1 MLAITVMLLNKDRIS
16 AKELADK
23 FEVSVRTIYRDIDA
37 INLAGIPIIS
47 YQGNNG
53 GFGILPNY
61 KIDRQLLTLKDIQS
75 ILSALKGVNLA
86 FDNRELDT
94 AIEKIHNLVPKEKTD
109 ELNLHL
115 EQIVIDI
122 LPWGFTQK
130 QKELI
135 KIIHAAIAES
145 KLLSF
150 KYRNYNNEFIS
161 RTVEPMTLI
170 FKGYAWYLFG
180 FCLVRNDYRL
190 FRLSRIKG
198 IKTLD
203 QIFIRRNK
211 SYRELSENGEN
222 KPPLINLVLR
232 FNDNARVRL
241 EDYFDEEH
249 LEYEKDDSIIVRAS
263 WPFEEW
269 IYSYIL
275 GFGSDVEVLE
285 PAHIRKT
292 IKDKAEKILQFYKE
306 K

>member
-16 AKELADK
+16 AKELAEK
-23 FEVSVRTIYRDIDA
+23 FEVSIRTIYRDVDA
-37 INLAGIPIIS
+37 INLAGIPIVS
-47 YQGNNG
+47 YPGNNG

-75 ILSALKGVNLA
+75 VLSALKGINLA

-115 EQIVIDI
+115 EQIAIDI
-122 LPWGFTQK
+122 LPWGFTKK
-130 QKELI
+130 QKKLV
-135 KIIHAAIAES
+135 KIIHEAIAEC

-150 KYRNYNNEFIS
+150 KYRNYSNEFIT
-161 RTVEPMTLI
+161 RTIEPMTLI

-180 FCLVRNDYRL
+180 FCFVRNDYRL
-190 FRLSRIKG
+190 FRLSRIKE

-203 QIFIRRNK
+203 KIFIRRNK
-211 SYRELSENGEN
+211 SYYELSENNGNE
-222 KPPLINLVLR
+222 PPLVNLVMR
-232 FNDNARVRL
+232 FSKNARVRI
-241 EDYFDEEH
+241 EDYFDEDN
-249 LEYEKDDSIIVRAS
+249 LEFKEDDSIIVRVS
-263 WPFEEW
+263 WPLDEW

-285 PAHIRKT
+285 PDHIRKT
-292 IKDKAEKILQFYKE
+292 IKEKAKKILNYYE
-306 K
+306 T